1 MYPQAVEKRPN
12 FHENFG
18 YSHKTVDNYTREIRG
33 GRSYPLKIM
42 KMWITQ
48 SQGVNIRISS
58 GKTVQ
63 NLGKQMFLS
72 TRYAPR

>member
-1 MYPQAVEKRPN
+1 MKILVIHTKRWITIP
-12 FHENFG
+12 
-18 YSHKTVDNYTREIRG
+18 REIRG